1 VAARLAARVALDRPA
16 RVVVVV
22 FTDAAGR
29 MPRRELVET
38 VCDGMPVPVDDA
50 LLMRAGRWW
59 SYSCAD
65 DDCCP
70 AEGRAVDTGSSAAL
84 AVAAAQ
90 AINGRAVLADR
101 AAVAASVA
109 PVAGDA
115 AA

>member
-1 VAARLAARVALDRPA
+1 MHGRRGHVGLTIRVDLVDEAHDQEVAAMLAARVALDRPA

-84 AVAAAQ
+84 
-90 AINGRAVLADR
+90 
-101 AAVAASVA
+101 
-109 PVAGDA
+109 
-115 AA
+115 